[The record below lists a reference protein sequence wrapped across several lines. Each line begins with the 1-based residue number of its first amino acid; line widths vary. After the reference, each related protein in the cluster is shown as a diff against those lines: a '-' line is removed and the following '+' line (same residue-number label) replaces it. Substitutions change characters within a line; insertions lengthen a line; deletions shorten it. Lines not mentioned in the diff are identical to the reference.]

1 MLLILNAFIC
11 EITFFAEPF
20 LFQKYNNPETNNIS

>member
-20 LFQKYNNPETNNIS
+20 LFQKYNNPGINNIS